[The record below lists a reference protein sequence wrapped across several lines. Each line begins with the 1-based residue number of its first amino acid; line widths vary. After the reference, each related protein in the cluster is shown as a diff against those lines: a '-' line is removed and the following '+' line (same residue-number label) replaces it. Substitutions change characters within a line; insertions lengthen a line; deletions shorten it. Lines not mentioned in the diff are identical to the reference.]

1 MDKLCLRGFT
11 EKEWND
17 AYKRWKQ
24 LADYSSSS
32 DMDLDYKPPEQTKTS
47 RPLCDGELSLAAAM
61 ELDYSKPDDVP
72 DYFQKILA
80 KYSHANKKKR
90 RSYSFKEKLA
100 MISWIEH
107 RYPNETNWSEASR
120 LSGVHRKFLQEWV
133 GDGAFIKKQVVDV
146 KKSGSTKKHGG
157 AAMKKR
163 FQFKKAEYPEVEEL
177 LLQYFDERADKQLPI
192 SRKRMMKQSVKIA
205 QELGFQNFTGS

>member
-1 MDKLCLRGFT
+1 MNDSSISEIVSPGNPKEPAVRAPDHEVIEIVDGAPPVQECTDKLCSRGFT

-61 ELDYSKPDDVP
+61 ELDDSKPDDVP
-72 DYFQKILA
+72 DYFQKILG

-90 RSYSFKEKLA
+90 RSYS
-100 MISWIEH
+100 
-107 RYPNETNWSEASR
+107 
-120 LSGVHRKFLQEWV
+120 
-133 GDGAFIKKQVVDV
+133 
-146 KKSGSTKKHGG
+146 
-157 AAMKKR
+157 
-163 FQFKKAEYPEVEEL
+163 
-177 LLQYFDERADKQLPI
+177 
-192 SRKRMMKQSVKIA
+192 
-205 QELGFQNFTGS
+205 